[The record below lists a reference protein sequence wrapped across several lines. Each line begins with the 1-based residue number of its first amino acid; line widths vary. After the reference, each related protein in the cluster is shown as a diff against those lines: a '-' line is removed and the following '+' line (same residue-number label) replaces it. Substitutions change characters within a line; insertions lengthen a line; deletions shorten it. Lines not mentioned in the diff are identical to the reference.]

1 MKLLSLVIVFMLASC
16 IFSFGQVIEKM
27 DKKELRIELSARLQ
41 EIDSMNNLI
50 FTLHTQI
57 LKNKNSYDSL
67 VNLINQTRLISDKNE
82 VEKINLQKTN
92 EDLTKINL
100 ELSKQIYTLKDS
112 LTKYKSRTDNGD
124 FIRELIINKYLR
136 NKTFKIKY
144 YNSHD
149 GTGPDG
155 GSFTSIYEIDNK
167 FYIGDIS
174 NGGKEIVKL
183 ADIGKLSHLNSWKLI
198 IKDNLE
204 FSYIDYDKVHNG
216 TITYKPIEW
225 RDFIQSDSI
234 FMCSAVINEEQLKIP
249 IGFIE
254 LETIRGPFDFMIYYL
269 IGRSTYLF
277 NGKYYH
283 VFNPIVLESNNVKI
297 LMTESN

>member
-1 MKLLSLVIVFMLASC
+1 MKSLSLVIVIILASC
-16 IFSFGQVIEKM
+16 IRSVGQVIEKM
-27 DKKELRIELSARLQ
+27 DKKELRIELSARLL
-41 EIDSMNNLI
+41 EIDSMNNVI
-50 FTLHTQI
+50 FNLHTQI
-57 LKNKNSYDSL
+57 TKNKNSYDSL
-67 VNLINQTRLISDKNE
+67 VSVINQTRIISDKNE
-82 VEKINLQKTN
+82 VEKINLQKIN
-92 EDLTKINL
+92 IDLTKINL
-100 ELSKQIYTLKDS
+100 ELSKQIYSQKIHLQS
-112 LTKYKSRTDNGD
+112 ITDNGD

-155 GSFTSIYEIDNK
+155 GSFTSISEIDNK

-183 ADIGKLSHLNSWKLI
+183 ADISKLSRLNSWKLI

-204 FSYIDYDKVHNG
+204 FSYIVYDKVHNG

-225 RDFIQSDSI
+225 RDFILADSTY
-234 FMCSAVINEEQLKIP
+234 MCSAVINEEQLKIP

-269 IGRSTYLF
+269 IGKSTYFF
-277 NGKYYH
+277 NGKHYH
-283 VFNPIVLESNNVKI
+283 VFNTIVLESNNVKI